1 MASEGIS
8 VIKVRDVLLVTV
20 PPDPDDETVTVLQDK
35 VLAAMERFEARG
47 LVLDVSTVETL
58 DSFFARTIVETA
70 DMVRLMG
77 GRTVIAGMLPSVAIT
92 ATQLGLVLERTHSAL
107 DVDRALDILALG
119 RDGGGEAD
127 EVAHER

>member
-92 ATQLGLVLERTHSAL
+92 VTQLGLVLERTRSAL